1 MDSKSEQT
9 DGIQA
14 VHFSRRGGQ
23 SLCSAA
29 CFGPEAAEKARSFH
43 RSFPTYRETPL
54 VSLSHLAGEL
64 GVAAIYVKDE
74 SARFGLN
81 AFKVLG
87 GSYAIGNYIAKRLG
101 LDLEELPF
109 ERLVSEEI
117 REKLGPVTFVT
128 ATDGNHGRGVAWTA
142 NRLGQKCVVYMPKG
156 SAEERLRNIRALGA
170 EASITKLNYDDAV
183 RLAKAGEERY
193 GWVLVQDTAWDGYE
207 EIPRWIMEGYT
218 TMAAE
223 TSADILLPSMA
234 MRRGPSSQL
243 SSQTR
248 RIASTGRQKPMTA
261 IGILSPE
268 R

>member
-29 CFGPEAAEKARSFH
+29 CFGPEVAEKARSFH

-87 GSYAIGNYIAKRLG
+87 GSYAIGNYIAKKLG
-101 LDLEELPF
+101 VSITELPY
-109 ERLVSEEI
+109 EKLVSRDTCKP
-117 REKLGPVTFVT
+117 REAVYYVGTL
-128 ATDGNHGRGVAWTA
+128 DRGMDS
-142 NRLGQKCVVYMPKG
+142 R
-156 SAEERLRNIRALGA
+156 
-170 EASITKLNYDDAV
+170 V
-183 RLAKAGEERY
+183 R
-193 GWVLVQDTAWDGYE
+193 
-207 EIPRWIMEGYT
+207 
-218 TMAAE
+218 
-223 TSADILLPSMA
+223 
-234 MRRGPSSQL
+234 
-243 SSQTR
+243 
-248 RIASTGRQKPMTA
+248 
-261 IGILSPE
+261 
-268 R
+268 